1 MVFDEIFFKDKEKR
15 NLDKDLNKE
24 EFEKKI
30 KEDISEELENLQEK
44 AKIAELESKILK
56 LEIEKKEL
64 EKENIQLS
72 KEVEI
77 LRRELDRMR
86 IPPLLVGTVVD
97 RIGERKA
104 IVKSSSG
111 PSFLVNISHFV
122 NADNIAP
129 GTRVALNQQTLTIV
143 DTLPDSKDYRAKA
156 MEVEERPNVKYED
169 IGGLDKQIQEIREVV
184 ELPLKHPELFEKVG
198 IEPPKGV
205 LLYGPPGTGKTL
217 LAKAVARETNATFIR
232 VVGSELVKKFIGE
245 GASLVKDIFKLAK
258 EKAPSIIFIDEID
271 AIAAKR
277 TEALTGGDREV
288 QRTLMQLL
296 AEMDGFDP
304 RGDVK
309 VIAATNRL
317 DILDPAILRP
327 GRFDR
332 IIEVPPPDEKGRLE
346 ILKIHTRNM
355 NLKDV
360 DLEKIAKMT
369 ERCVGADLKA
379 ICTEAGMNAI
389 RDLRD
394 YVTMDDFLKAVE
406 KVMEKKKG
414 KAKEPKHLEVLYR

>member
-1 MVFDEIFFKDKEKR
+1 MVFEEFITGLKKEDKKFTDNLKKDNILENEIKEK
-15 NLDKDLNKE
+15 
-24 EFEKKI
+24 
-30 KEDISEELENLQEK
+30 S
-44 AKIAELESKILK
+44 KIAELESKILK
-56 LEIEKKEL
+56 LEMEKKEL
-64 EKENIQLS
+64 ERENLQLLKEI
-72 KEVEI
+72 EV

-86 IPPLLVGTVVD
+86 VPPLIVGTVVD
-97 RIGERKA
+97 KISDRKVV
-104 IVKSSSG
+104 VKSSTG
-111 PSFLVNISHFV
+111 PNFLVSVSHFV
-122 NADNIAP
+122 DPDKLTP
-129 GTRVALNQQTLTIV
+129 GTRVCLNQQTLTVV
-143 DTLPDSKDYRAKA
+143 DILPESKDYRAKA
-156 MEVEERPNVKYED
+156 MEVDERPNVRYSD

-217 LAKAVARETNATFIR
+217 LAKAVATETNATFIR

-245 GASLVKDIFKLAK
+245 GAQLVKDIFKLAK

-360 DLEKIAKMT
+360 DLEEIAKIT
-369 ERCVGADLKA
+369 EGCVGADIKA

-389 RDLRD
+389 REFRD
-394 YVTMDDFLKAVE
+394 YVTMDDFRKAVE
-406 KVMEKKKG
+406 KVMGKRIKKE
-414 KAKEPKHLEVLYR
+414 EPAHLSVLYR